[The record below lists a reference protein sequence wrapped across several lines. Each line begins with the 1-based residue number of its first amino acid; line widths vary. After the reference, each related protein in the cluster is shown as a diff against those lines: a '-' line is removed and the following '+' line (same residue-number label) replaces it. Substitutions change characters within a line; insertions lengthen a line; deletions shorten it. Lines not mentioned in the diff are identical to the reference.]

1 MYKVND
7 YEKEDFKRITN
18 KDGLNTYFI
27 KVNRIYVEVDKEI
40 YLTCLRSYMK

>member
-18 KDGLNTYFI
+18 KDGLNTYFTLI
-27 KVNRIYVEVDKEI
+27 IHDNI
-40 YLTCLRSYMK
+40 T